1 MSIII
6 VSILIFEI
14 IPDALFNKTN
24 SASAATP
31 TIEGTDDKL
40 DVKQKWIDQMN
51 TLQWFDSVDTEGLLK
66 VSRNSAFWHK
76 YKDTDLTVKIDV
88 DKIISVTTSERSK
101 EKTTAAIG
109 YRIKNQNSFNLTDDY
124 LTKGDSIS
132 SSAYNG
138 SSSSDDLYYTIERAE
153 GYDTYN
159 DDGEIAKKYYCRRY
173 YVSTASQLAKIFE
186 TYNSSSNNIKTTS
199 SEINKFLS
207 EISDSA
213 TSVGVASKVEIYLL
227 CDIDLGGDNFTEWT
241 SNRNTSFE
249 LELNGQGHYIYN
261 GYLGINAQNNY
272 NLFLGY
278 TTYNQE
284 KDTYTFYPDNKFA
297 IENVTFSNFYIGHS
311 GGMFG
316 NSVKFAYFNN
326 VNWENCVAADDGT
339 NACMTIVLGNMYGEC
354 YFKDCTIRNSY
365 VRANGKGHSSMFASY
380 NTTSEGTALDKSNKI
395 SYFEDSTDDISSYY
409 YTNVPELAEAERA
422 WSNTNSQVA
431 YKNKETKKLTNK
443 FPSIYEGCATIS
455 CALYETSTDTSN
467 INHSGGFV
475 SCICSKVIFKNCYSN
490 SSVYGAQQLGIFIGG
505 IIGNTDGFYY
515 EDPTNDNKE
524 RIFVNSIFESCYSS
538 GKVEGV
544 NQIGGFVGIIY
555 NDGRAIGKTGYFNA
569 INASTTAQNNS
580 NSKGYALFYNCY
592 STSSV
597 GMEYSGD
604 YVGGFVGIIRG
615 NRLCGT
621 DNLSENKHRFVNCY
635 AAGEVGGI
643 TTRTDNN
650 GTNIKVTSDVNNNTI
665 GGFISAYR
673 VEDFYDADGNMLN
686 VEALHDDNGKIK
698 NQITGIT
705 TDCYYD
711 MQTTGM
717 REREIGT
724 FNELSKTPSDS
735 NANFNSNKSKA
746 FQLSGTLSG
755 LNGVYTR
762 ESKDKQISGLTN
774 SGKKVDGSAL
784 FSTGLNVA
792 TSWTYIEGYYPQLSY
807 FTEMPT
813 DPDDDASEVDK
824 MIYYRKVRYYYDSIA
839 STATVYL
846 NHYDELLDT
855 DGNTKSVDEIID
867 NEITAELPSE
877 NKTLSDL
884 SNEEYDERY
893 SKKLTNYQAI
903 YDTVRDITSKF
914 EMTSDNYLNSV
925 INNITWTTDDAA
937 NSSSGFVSTLGKSS
951 SSSEEDEK
959 IEIKYS
965 IPITNSNSSTDSSS
979 SASSNSSGSGDNT
992 EASDDKADETTEA
1005 SEGDNS
1011 SGIAT
1016 DLVNGET
1023 TYTQTYTPHVLSI
1036 TKVENDEGVSVYKCL
1051 NFAPGKQWI
1060 AVTATSTVEDNFV
1073 APGTSSSTNNQGT
1086 EDSSASPN
1094 YISGSRQLRL
1104 LPTAYL
1110 SAGNI
1115 IHVNVVTNET
1125 TDENGKKT
1133 TTYTN
1138 DVYYTDSK
1146 TGEVKISNFNHSIG
1160 VAYAI
1165 TDRFRMGQQVSKVN
1179 NSSVSDNS
1187 SIYKSQQLDNYT
1199 NSNSTVTN
1207 SNKTY
1212 TSSAYFAYY
1221 DQFNEEGNNNL
1232 FEDVEKNTDS
1242 SGNTTY
1248 SFSMLDQKFSTD
1260 TMIVQSTKSYL
1271 ANNSTNGSTLVR
1283 IYKGELKDGKLNQKE
1298 EIDYTD
1304 KSTLA
1309 KWQGEKEFEESDE
1322 GYYYLY
1328 YYWRLDDGRYLMDT
1342 KLVRITTNQYD
1353 VTMIT
1358 GILDEE
1364 QTVDDERNT
1373 AIDQYVTD
1381 NVKESDNGTWILD
1394 GSFPSS
1400 DEDFRSDTAANYYDK
1415 DSDGISTYNSKLDFD
1430 DATYY
1435 TKSLTI
1441 STIETTTAVEWK
1453 RTTDYS
1459 LTTLIIKAVTKDG
1472 KEYQMARIDDFSGD
1486 ETYTLESAEYAYQST
1501 NYTVSQDPETKLFY
1515 ITQQDSV
1522 PVTFSVQSGS
1532 LDTDSISKYIVFNF
1546 ETTSN
1551 NQANSYSTVSD
1562 NLVITALF
1570 RRNTADVTGTKSV
1583 LLKSDDVKDEVD
1595 EVESTKKVY
1604 VKLNDDSASNDKNL
1618 SESSD
1623 YTSADE
1629 VDNTD
1634 EILEDKSTSLDES
1647 GTITED
1653 DNSNDT
1659 EDDNSKGTEDEVEN
1673 NNTGSKYTVKNVN
1686 YTYWKALSDTQK
1698 QYEVDDYG
1706 ITSDSSRLAA
1716 LPGDTLTYRVK
1727 LKNVGFF
1734 ESGEVRV
1741 TDSIPENCTYVDDSM
1756 KIYRQKIDTSRNGEY
1771 GELELVAELSNGEV
1785 NYGSD
1790 DMKALYSGYI
1800 AETTTS
1806 NSDVDGESANTTS
1819 ESDVGGESGN
1829 TTSVEFSPI
1838 TFSDN
1843 NLEWIIPGITL
1854 DYDYYVQYDVIVDEL
1869 SSAQAKRTLTNTA
1882 EWSFKCHNGNVI
1894 DETTDSNSSS
1904 DTSSNTID
1912 KSSLSYLLQNEIFNI
1927 TMDYVEDS
1935 ADSNSNSKAVEYTV
1949 DFGRKNTGK
1958 EYNNITFTNEMPTGF
1973 KLETVTVSRN
1983 GTKVY
1988 YGEVGADGTLNETV
2002 DKSALTTDNYSGT
2015 DSTITTDSNSS
2026 SSSNT
2031 SQDNSLVSDELAITY
2046 DSSKS
2051 DFVIS
2056 GLSVGEGDSYE
2067 IVFSGYQILLGK
2079 EYPVQNSASKVLD
2092 EIKNK
2097 STITYEES
2105 ETVEVKD
2112 ANGNVVKDDDG
2123 NPKTTTNYNTK
2134 GNSVTRIERLSNTVE
2149 TDVIHLYYE
2158 IDKKIESE
2166 VSDLSQSFLFKV
2178 TYYKN
2183 QAELDAAKS
2192 EEDSAY
2198 LEENVITE
2206 DTSENT
2212 DANFTEGITVNED
2225 VESKV
2230 EVSEN
2235 TEAGTDNSN
2244 TIATEESE
2252 ENVSYVRISCD
2263 TKSTV
2268 TKSDGTQAT
2277 VWTGSQLIQ
2286 CDKRGIYVIEELT
2299 DWSSTDYD
2307 FAEIINNQ
2315 TDTNNDS
2322 AGNSSAE
2329 ASQNTDSS
2337 EAAEN
2342 SDKSEE
2348 AETIKSTVL
2357 KMYIDSTD
2365 YYDSPNAYTLAI
2377 PTQVETY
2384 LSDLTNHTVTFI
2396 NSPSDYAYLSSQA
2409 YIENNFK

>member
-1 MSIII
+1 VSIII
-6 VSILIFEI
+6 ISILIFEI

-24 SASAATP
+24 SASAATA

-51 TLQWFDSVDTEGLLK
+51 TLKWFDSVDAEGLLS
-66 VSRNSAFWHK
+66 VSSNSAFWHK
-76 YKDTDLTVKIDV
+76 YEESDLTVKIDTNRITYV
-88 DKIISVTTSERSK
+88 STSEKKS
-101 EKTTAAIG
+101 EGTSSAIG
-109 YRIKNQNSFNLTDDY
+109 SRIKNQNDFNLTDYY
-124 LTKGDSIS
+124 LTEGVPIS
-132 SSAYNG
+132 DSAYNG
-138 SSSSDDLYYTIERAE
+138 SSSSYDLYYTIERAE

-159 DDGEIAKKYYCRRY
+159 EDGEITKKAYCRRY
-173 YVSTASQLAKIFE
+173 YVSNAAQLANIFS
-186 TYNSSSNNIKTTS
+186 TYGSSSNSTNTKMIAQTDEINNALNEINDSTTS
-199 SEINKFLS
+199 Y
-207 EISDSA
+207 DA
-213 TSVGVASKVEIYLL
+213 ASKVEIYLL
-227 CDIDLGGDNFTEWT
+227 CDIDLGGVKLNQW
-241 SNRNTSFE
+241 SSKKNINYE

-261 GYLGINAQNNY
+261 GYLPNNY
-272 NLFLGY
+272 FLG
-278 TTYNQE
+278 TG
-284 KDTYTFYPDNKFA
+284 DNKFA

-316 NSVKFAYFNN
+316 NSVYYAYFNN
-326 VNWENCVAADDGT
+326 VNWENCVAADSGT
-339 NACMTIVLGNMYGEC
+339 STSMTIVLGNMYREC
-354 YFKDCTIRNSY
+354 YFKDCTIRNAY
-365 VRANGKGHSSMFASY
+365 VRANGGGHSSFFASY
-380 NTTSEGTALDKSNKI
+380 NNTTGEPTSLDKDKNI
-395 SYFEDSTDDISSYY
+395 SYFEDNDTNIQSYY
-409 YTNVPELAEAERA
+409 YTNIPDLNETERA
-422 WSNTNSQVA
+422 WYGNTSLN
-431 YKNKETKKLTNK
+431 ETKKKLSSYY
-443 FPSIYEGCATIS
+443 PSIYEGCATIS

-467 INHSGGFV
+467 IYHSGGFV

-490 SSVYGAQQLGIFIGG
+490 TSVYGSQQLGVFLGG

-515 EDPTNDNKE
+515 EDPTNTKKE
-524 RIFVNSIFESCYSS
+524 RIFVNSIFESCYSA

-544 NQIGGFVGIIY
+544 NQIGGFIGVIY
-555 NDGRAIGKTGYFNA
+555 NDGRAIGKTGYFNPFYGG
-569 INASTTAQNNS
+569 NNAQNS
-580 NSKGYALFYNCY
+580 TDSKGYALFYNCY

-597 GMEYSGD
+597 GMEYSGE
-604 YVGGFVGIIRG
+604 YVGGFVGLIRG

-621 DNLSENKHRFVNCY
+621 MNKSENKHRFVNCY

-650 GTNIKVTSDVNNNTI
+650 GTNIKVTSSSDVNDNTI
-665 GGFISAYR
+665 GGFIGVYR
-673 VEDFYDADGNMLN
+673 PEDYYINDEESSSEFYNVADLSNP
-686 VEALHDDNGKIK
+686 
-698 NQITGIT
+698 ITGIT

-724 FNELSKTPSDS
+724 FNELSTQPKDS
-735 NANFNSNKSKA
+735 NNNFSDNKSKA

-807 FTEMPT
+807 FTEKPT
-813 DPDDDASEVDK
+813 ELSAYASEVDK

-867 NEITAELPSE
+867 NEIKAKLSSD

-884 SNEEYDERY
+884 SNKEYDEQY
-893 SKKLTNYQAI
+893 SKKLTNYQAV

-925 INNITWTTDDAA
+925 TNNIAWATDDAA
-937 NSSSGFVSTLGKSS
+937 NSSSGFVSTLGESS
-951 SSSEEDEK
+951 SSSDDDEK
-959 IEIKYS
+959 IEITYS
-965 IPITNSNSSTDSSS
+965 IPINDSNVSTDDTNSDST
-979 SASSNSSGSGDNT
+979 
-992 EASDDKADETTEA
+992 K
-1005 SEGDNS
+1005 
-1011 SGIAT
+1011 
-1016 DLVNGET
+1016 

-1060 AVTATSTVEDNFV
+1060 AVTATSTVEDKFV

-1086 EDSSASPN
+1086 DDSTASQN

-1138 DVYYTDSK
+1138 DVYYTDSE

-1179 NSSVSDNS
+1179 NTSANDNS
-1187 SIYKSQQLDNYT
+1187 SIYKSQQLDDYT
-1199 NSNSTVTN
+1199 KSRLFVTN
-1207 SNKTY
+1207 STKQNQ
-1212 TSSAYFAYY
+1212 SSAYFAYY
-1221 DQFNEEGNNNL
+1221 DQFNEEGNNKL
-1232 FEDVEKNTDS
+1232 FANVKKNTDS

-1260 TMIVQSTKSYL
+1260 TMIVPSTKSYL
-1271 ANNSTNGSTLVR
+1271 ANNSTYGSTLVR

-1298 EIDYTD
+1298 EIDYSD
-1304 KSTLA
+1304 ESTLA
-1309 KWQGEKEFEESDE
+1309 KWQGMKEFEESDE

-1328 YYWRLDDGRYLMDT
+1328 YYWRLNDGRYLMDT

-1364 QTVDDERNT
+1364 LTVDDERNT

-1381 NVKESDNGTWILD
+1381 NVKEADDGTWNLE

-1400 DEDFRSDTAANYYDK
+1400 DKDFNSATAANYYDK
-1415 DSDGISTYNSKLDFD
+1415 DSDGTSTYNSKLDFD

-1618 SESSD
+1618 SESSE

-1629 VDNTD
+1629 VENTD
-1634 EILEDKSTSLDES
+1634 EILKDKSTSLDES
-1647 GTITED
+1647 GNITED

-1659 EDDNSKGTEDEVEN
+1659 EVDTSKGTEDEVEN
-1673 NNTGSKYTVKNVN
+1673 NSTGSKYTVENVD
-1686 YTYWKALSDTQK
+1686 YKYWKALSDTQK

-1800 AETTTS
+1800 IAETTTS
-1806 NSDVDGESANTTS
+1806 NSDVESANTTS
-1819 ESDVGGESGN
+1819 ESDAGGESGN

-1854 DYDYYVQYDVIVDEL
+1854 DYDYYVQYDVTVDEL

-1904 DTSSNTID
+1904 DTSDSSEGESGNSGEAAEKTEQSSMDTDVDKTESSSDNTAEKTESSLDTTVDNSDSSSNTID

-1935 ADSNSNSKAVEYTV
+1935 AESNSNSKSVKYTV
-1949 DFGRKNTGK
+1949 DFDRKNTGK
-1958 EYNNITFTNEMPTGF
+1958 EYKEITFTNEMPTGF
-1973 KLETVTVSRN
+1973 TLENVTVSKN

-1988 YGEVGADGTLNETV
+1988 YGDVGADGTLNETV
-2002 DKSALTTDNYSGT
+2002 DKSALTTDNNSGT

-2026 SSSNT
+2026 SGSNT
-2031 SQDNSLVSDELAITY
+2031 SQENSLVSDELTITY
-2046 DSSKS
+2046 YSNKS
-2051 DFVIS
+2051 EFVIS
-2056 GLSVGEGDSYE
+2056 GLSVDESDSYE
-2067 IVFSGYQILLGK
+2067 IVFAGTQKLLGE
-2079 EYPVQNSASKVLD
+2079 EYTDENSESKVLD

-2097 STITYEES
+2097 STVTYIEIEKVT
-2105 ETVEVKD
+2105 END
-2112 ANGNVVKDDDG
+2112 DNGNSV
-2123 NPKTTTNYNTK
+2123 PKNVENTK

-2183 QAELDAAKS
+2183 QAEFDAAKS

-2198 LEENVITE
+2198 LEEDVITE
-2206 DTSENT
+2206 DASENK
-2212 DANFTEGITVNED
+2212 DADFTEGITVNED

-2268 TKSDGTQAT
+2268 TKSDGTKAT
-2277 VWTGSQLIQ
+2277 VWTGSKLIQ

-2307 FAEIINNQ
+2307 FIEIINNQ

-2329 ASQNTDSS
+2329 SSQNTALS
-2337 EAAEN
+2337 EATEN
-2342 SDKSEE
+2342 LDEAEE

-2365 YYDSPNAYTLAI
+2365 YYNSPNAYTLAI
-2377 PTQVETY
+2377 PTQVGTY

>member
-1 MSIII
+1 VQST
-6 VSILIFEI
+6 E
-14 IPDALFNKTN
+14 N
-24 SASAATP
+24 S
-31 TIEGTDDKL
+31 
-40 DVKQKWIDQMN
+40 
-51 TLQWFDSVDTEGLLK
+51 
-66 VSRNSAFWHK
+66 
-76 YKDTDLTVKIDV
+76 YLTVKIDTNRITYV
-88 DKIISVTTSERSK
+88 SSSEKISEGTSS
-101 EKTTAAIG
+101 AIG
-109 YRIKNQNSFNLTDDY
+109 SRIKNQNDFNLTDYY
-124 LTKGDSIS
+124 LTEGVPIS
-132 SSAYNG
+132 DSAYNG
-138 SSSSDDLYYTIERAE
+138 SSSSYDLYYTIERAE

-159 DDGEIAKKYYCRRY
+159 EDGEITKKSYCRRY
-173 YVSTASQLAKIFE
+173 YVSNAAQLANIFS
-186 TYNSSSNNIKTTS
+186 TYGSSSKSTNTKMIAQTEEINNALNEINDSTTS
-199 SEINKFLS
+199 Y
-207 EISDSA
+207 DA
-213 TSVGVASKVEIYLL
+213 ASKVEIYLL
-227 CDIDLGGDNFTEWT
+227 CDIDLGGVKLNQWSSKNNKDY
-241 SNRNTSFE
+241 E

-261 GYLGINAQNNY
+261 GYLPNNY
-272 NLFLGY
+272 FLG
-278 TTYNQE
+278 NGDQ
-284 KDTYTFYPDNKFA
+284 KFA

-316 NSVKFAYFNN
+316 NSVFYAYFNN
-326 VNWENCVAADDGT
+326 VNWENCVAAD
-339 NACMTIVLGNMYGEC
+339 NASNSCMTIVLGNMYREC
-354 YFKDCTIRNSY
+354 YFKDCTIRNAY
-365 VRANGKGHSSMFASY
+365 VRANGSGHSSFFASY
-380 NTTSEGTALDKSNKI
+380 NNTTGEPTSLDKDKNI
-395 SYFEDSTDDISSYY
+395 SYFEDNDTNIQSYY
-409 YTNVPELAEAERA
+409 YTNIPDLNETERA
-422 WSNTNSQVA
+422 WYGNTSLN
-431 YKNKETKKLTNK
+431 ETKRKLSSYY
-443 FPSIYEGCATIS
+443 PSIYEGCATIS
-455 CALYETSTDTSN
+455 CALYETSTDTSK
-467 INHSGGFV
+467 IYHSGGFV

-538 GKVEGV
+538 GKAEGV

-555 NDGRAIGKTGYFNA
+555 NDGRAIGKTSYFNA
-569 INASTTAQNNS
+569 INASTIAQNNS

-597 GMEYSGD
+597 GMEYSGE

-665 GGFISAYR
+665 GGFIGAYR

-724 FNELSKTPSDS
+724 FNELSTQPKDS
-735 NANFNSNKSKA
+735 NNNFSDNKSKA

-807 FTEMPT
+807 FTEKPT
-813 DPDDDASEVDK
+813 ELSAYASEVDK

-867 NEITAELPSE
+867 NEIKAKLSSD

-884 SNEEYDERY
+884 SNKEYDEQY
-893 SKKLTNYQAI
+893 SKKLTNYQAV

-925 INNITWTTDDAA
+925 TNNIAWATDDAA
-937 NSSSGFVSTLGKSS
+937 NSSSGFVSTLGESS
-951 SSSEEDEK
+951 SSSDDDEK
-959 IEIKYS
+959 IEITYS
-965 IPITNSNSSTDSSS
+965 IPINDSNVSTDDTNSDST
-979 SASSNSSGSGDNT
+979 
-992 EASDDKADETTEA
+992 K
-1005 SEGDNS
+1005 
-1011 SGIAT
+1011 
-1016 DLVNGET
+1016 

-1060 AVTATSTVEDNFV
+1060 AVTATSPVEDKFV
-1073 APGTSSSTNNQGT
+1073 GPGTSSTNNQGT
-1086 EDSSASPN
+1086 EDSSASQN

-1125 TDENGKKT
+1125 TDENGKT
-1133 TTYTN
+1133 ITTYTN
-1138 DVYYTDSK
+1138 DVYYTDSE

-1165 TDRFRMGQQVSKVN
+1165 TDRFRIGQQVSKVN
-1179 NSSVSDNS
+1179 NTSVNDNS
-1187 SIYKSQQLDNYT
+1187 PIYKSQQLDDYT
-1199 NSNSTVTN
+1199 NSNSTATN

-1221 DQFNEEGNNNL
+1221 DQFNVEGNNNL
-1232 FEDVEKNTDS
+1232 FEGVEKNTDS

-1304 KSTLA
+1304 DSTLA
-1309 KWQGEKEFEESDE
+1309 KWQGEKEFEASDE

-1364 QTVDDERNT
+1364 QTVDDEGNT

-1381 NVKESDNGTWILD
+1381 NVKEADDGTWNLE

-1400 DEDFRSDTAANYYDK
+1400 DEGFNSATAANYYDK
-1415 DSDGISTYNSKLDFD
+1415 DSDATSTYNSKLDFD

-1604 VKLNDDSASNDKNL
+1604 VKLNDESVSNDKNL
-1618 SESSD
+1618 SESNE

-1634 EILEDKSTSLDES
+1634 EILKDKSTSLDES
-1647 GTITED
+1647 ENITED

-1659 EDDNSKGTEDEVEN
+1659 EGDKSKGTEDEVEN
-1673 NNTGSKYTVKNVN
+1673 NNTGSKYTVENVD
-1686 YTYWKALSDTQK
+1686 YKYWKALSDTQK

-1771 GELELVAELSNGEV
+1771 GELELVAELSKGEV

-1800 AETTTS
+1800 DETTTS

-1819 ESDVGGESGN
+1819 ESDAGGESGN

-1843 NLEWIIPGITL
+1843 NLEWIIPGGNSGEAAEKTEQSSIDTDVDKTESSL
-1854 DYDYYVQYDVIVDEL
+1854 D
-1869 SSAQAKRTLTNTA
+1869 NTA
-1882 EWSFKCHNGNVI
+1882 EKTESNLDTIVDNS
-1894 DETTDSNSSS
+1894 DS
-1904 DTSSNTID
+1904 SSNTID

-1927 TMDYVEDS
+1927 TMDYVENS
-1935 ADSNSNSKAVEYTV
+1935 AESNSNSKSVEYTV
-1949 DFGRKNTGK
+1949 DFYRKNTGK
-1958 EYNNITFTNEMPTGF
+1958 KYNNITFTNEMPSGF
-1973 KLETVTVSRN
+1973 TLENVTVSRN

-2002 DKSALTTDNYSGT
+2002 DKSALTTDNNSGT
-2015 DSTITTDSNSS
+2015 ESTITTDSNSS

-2031 SQDNSLVSDELAITY
+2031 SQDNSLVSDELTITY
-2046 DSSKS
+2046 YSNKS
-2051 DFVIS
+2051 EFVIS
-2056 GLSVGEGDSYE
+2056 GLSVGESDSYE
-2067 IVFSGYQILLGK
+2067 IVFAGTQIPLGE
-2079 EYPVQNSASKVLD
+2079 EYTDENSESKVLD

-2097 STITYEES
+2097 STVTYIEIEKVT
-2105 ETVEVKD
+2105 END
-2112 ANGNVVKDDDG
+2112 DNGNSEIKNVE
-2123 NPKTTTNYNTK
+2123 NTK

-2192 EEDSAY
+2192 EEDRAY

-2206 DTSENT
+2206 DTSKNT
-2212 DANFTEGITVNED
+2212 DDDFTEGITVNED
-2225 VESKV
+2225 VESKA

-2244 TIATEESE
+2244 TIANEQPE

-2263 TKSTV
+2263 TQSTV

-2277 VWTGSQLIQ
+2277 VWTGSKLIQ

-2307 FAEIINNQ
+2307 FVEIINNQ

-2322 AGNSSAE
+2322 AGDASAE

-2337 EAAEN
+2337 EATED
-2342 SDKSEE
+2342 SDKTVE

-2377 PTQVETY
+2377 PTQVGTY